1 MRKSDKKYLATLGNA
16 RHRKDKDFE
25 FCSQQLLSSKFFEF
39 LQIQNLYLKLYIAKI
54 AKLTLKLQKI
64 TLKMDFRIIELQKK
78 LSENEK
84 NTFNYKFERQKK
96 TVSTGVL
103 LALFLGG
110 FGIHKFWLNEIVP
123 GVLYLLFCWT
133 FIPAII
139 ALIEC
144 LFMKNTV
151 NNYNYRLAKNI
162 SKEIEMLR

>member
-1 MRKSDKKYLATLGNA
+1 
-16 RHRKDKDFE
+16 
-25 FCSQQLLSSKFFEF
+25 
-39 LQIQNLYLKLYIAKI
+39 
-54 AKLTLKLQKI
+54 
-64 TLKMDFRIIELQKK
+64 MDLRIIELQKQ

-96 TVSTGVL
+96 TVSSGVL

-110 FGIHKFWLNEIVP
+110 FGIHKFWLGEIVL

-133 FIPAII
+133 FIPTII

-151 NNYNYRLAKNI
+151 NNFNYKLAQDI
-162 SKEIEMLR
+162 FREIEILRE